1 MPMGSIKPSIF
12 AGLPQSK
19 IQNPKSKIPKMLT
32 AKTQLIGLKADRFRH
47 PLDLEATTSLRRLP
61 GLDLLVRNLLG
72 GVTEEFLYLNNIAA
86 SVLVG
91 ENQLPH
97 IHKLLVEA
105 AEILDLEVPQL
116 YLKQNP
122 APNAYTMA
130 VRGKKP
136 FIVVHTSLVDLLTP
150 EELQA
155 VIAHELGHIKCE
167 HGVYLTLANIIV
179 LATGGLLPGI
189 GGAIAQSLQGQ
200 MLQWL
205 RCAEFSCDRA
215 ALLVAQNPKTVIS
228 VLMKLSG
235 GSPTL
240 APLLNVD
247 AFLAQARAYEEIGN
261 TDFGKMLTSSQTE
274 QLSHPVPVLRAK
286 EIDRWSQ
293 TDRYQALLNNPTMR
307 YDGIANRGDW
317 RNW

>member
-1 MPMGSIKPSIF
+1 
-12 AGLPQSK
+12 
-19 IQNPKSKIPKMLT
+19 MLNT
-32 AKTQLIGLKADRFRH
+32 KTQLIGLKADRFRH
-47 PLDLEATTSLRRLP
+47 PLDLEATTTLRQLP

-72 GVTEEFLYLNNIAA
+72 GITEDFLYLNNIAA
-86 SVLVG
+86 SVLIG
-91 ENQLPH
+91 ENQLPQ
-97 IHKLLVEA
+97 IYKLLVEA
-105 AEILDLEVPQL
+105 CQILDLEVPQL

-150 EELQA
+150 AELQA
-155 VIAHELGHIKCE
+155 VIAHELGHLKCE

-179 LATGGLLPGI
+179 LATGGLIPGI
-189 GGAIAQSLQGQ
+189 GNSIAQNLQAQ

-215 ALLVAQNPKTVIS
+215 ALLVSQDPKTVIS
-228 VLMKLSG
+228 VMMKLSG
-235 GSPTL
+235 GSPLL

-247 AFLAQARAYEEIGN
+247 AFLAQARDYEAIGI
-261 TDFGKMLTSSQTE
+261 TSFGKMLTTMQTE

-286 EIDRWSQ
+286 EIDLWSQ
-293 TDRYQALLNNPTMR
+293 TANYQCLLNNPTMR
-307 YDGIANRGDW
+307 YDEQAITKGDW

>member
-1 MPMGSIKPSIF
+1 
-12 AGLPQSK
+12 
-19 IQNPKSKIPKMLT
+19 MLDP
-32 AKTQLIGLKADRFRH
+32 KTQLIGLKSDRFRH

-91 ENQLPH
+91 EQQLPH

-105 AEILDLEVPQL
+105 CQILDLEVPQL
-116 YLKQNP
+116 YLKQHP

-136 FIVVHTSLVDLLTP
+136 FIVVHTSLVDLLTL

-155 VIAHELGHIKCE
+155 VIAHELGHLKCE
-167 HGVYLTLANIIV
+167 HGVYLTLANLIV
-179 LATGGLLPGI
+179 MATGGLVPGI
-189 GGAIAQSLQGQ
+189 GNAIAQGLQSQ
-200 MLQWL
+200 MLEWL

-215 ALLVAQNPKTVIS
+215 ALLVSQDPKTVIS

-235 GSPTL
+235 GSPQL

-247 AFLAQARAYEEIGN
+247 AFLAQARAYEDVSN
-261 TDFGKMLTSSQTE
+261 ASFGKMLSASQTE
-274 QLSHPVPVLRAK
+274 QLTHPVPVLRAK
-286 EIDRWSQ
+286 EIDRWAQ
-293 TDRYQALLNNPTMR
+293 TDSYHSLLNNPTMR
-307 YDGIANRGDW
+307 YDKQAINGGGW

>member
-1 MPMGSIKPSIF
+1 M
-12 AGLPQSK
+12 L
-19 IQNPKSKIPKMLT
+19 NPK
-32 AKTQLIGLKADRFRH
+32 AQLIGLKADLFRH

-91 ENQLPH
+91 EQQLPH

-105 AEILDLEVPQL
+105 CQILDLEIPQL
-116 YLKQNP
+116 YLKQHP

-136 FIVVHTSLVDLLTP
+136 FIVVHTSLVDLLTL

-155 VIAHELGHIKCE
+155 VIAHELGHLKCE
-167 HGVYLTLANIIV
+167 HGVYLTLANLIV
-179 LATGGLLPGI
+179 LATGGLVPGI
-189 GGAIAQSLQGQ
+189 GNAIAQTLQGQ

-215 ALLVAQNPKTVIS
+215 ALLVSQDPKTVIS

-235 GSPTL
+235 GSPLL

-247 AFLAQARAYEEIGN
+247 AFLAQARAYEDASN
-261 TDFGKMLTSSQTE
+261 TDFGKMLTTSQTE
-274 QLSHPVPVLRAK
+274 QLTHPVPVLRAK
-286 EIDRWSQ
+286 EIDLWAQ
-293 TDRYQALLNNPTMR
+293 TDGYQSLLNNPTMR
-307 YDGIANRGDW
+307 YDKQAINQGGW

>member
-1 MPMGSIKPSIF
+1 M
-12 AGLPQSK
+12 L
-19 IQNPKSKIPKMLT
+19 NP
-32 AKTQLIGLKADRFRH
+32 KTQLIGLKADRFRH
-47 PLDLEATTSLRRLP
+47 PLDLEATTSLRRLQ

-91 ENQLPH
+91 EQQLPH

-105 AEILDLEVPQL
+105 CQILDLEVPQL
-116 YLKQNP
+116 YLKQHP

-136 FIVVHTSLVDLLTP
+136 FIVVHTSLVDLLTL

-155 VIAHELGHIKCE
+155 VIAHELGHLKCE
-167 HGVYLTLANIIV
+167 HGVYLTLANLIV
-179 LATGGLLPGI
+179 LATGGLVPGI
-189 GGAIAQSLQGQ
+189 GNAIAQTLQSQ

-215 ALLVAQNPKTVIS
+215 ALLVSQDPKTVIS

-235 GSPTL
+235 GSPLL

-247 AFLAQARAYEEIGN
+247 AFLTQARAYEDASS
-261 TDFGKMLTSSQTE
+261 TDFGKMLTTSQTE

-286 EIDRWSQ
+286 EIDRWAQ
-293 TDRYQALLNNPTMR
+293 TDGYQSLLSNPSMR
-307 YDGIANRGDW
+307 YDKQATNGGGW

>member
-1 MPMGSIKPSIF
+1 M
-12 AGLPQSK
+12 L
-19 IQNPKSKIPKMLT
+19 NP
-32 AKTQLIGLKADRFRH
+32 KTQLIGLKADLFRH
-47 PLDLEATTSLRRLP
+47 PLDLEATTSLRRLT

-91 ENQLPH
+91 EQQLPH

-105 AEILDLEVPQL
+105 CQILDLEVPQL
-116 YLKQNP
+116 YLKQHP

-136 FIVVHTSLVDLLTP
+136 FIVVHTSLVDLLTL

-155 VIAHELGHIKCE
+155 VIAHELGHLKCE
-167 HGVYLTLANIIV
+167 HGVYLTLANLIV
-179 LATGGLLPGI
+179 LAMGGLVPGI
-189 GGAIAQSLQGQ
+189 GNAIAQTLQGQ

-215 ALLVAQNPKTVIS
+215 ALLVSQDPKTVIS

-235 GSPTL
+235 GSPLL
-240 APLLNVD
+240 ASLLNVD
-247 AFLAQARAYEEIGN
+247 AFLAQARAYEDASN
-261 TDFGKMLTSSQTE
+261 TDFGKMLTTSQTE
-274 QLSHPVPVLRAK
+274 QLTHPVPVLRAK
-286 EIDRWSQ
+286 EIDLWAQ
-293 TDRYQALLNNPTMR
+293 TDGYQSLLNNPAMR
-307 YDGIANRGDW
+307 YDKQAINQGGW
-317 RNW
+317 RHW

>member
-1 MPMGSIKPSIF
+1 
-12 AGLPQSK
+12 
-19 IQNPKSKIPKMLT
+19 MLNT
-32 AKTQLIGLKADRFRH
+32 KTQLIGLNADLFRH
-47 PLDLEATTSLRRLP
+47 PLDLEATTSLKRLP

-91 ENQLPH
+91 EHQLPD

-105 AEILDLEVPQL
+105 CQILDLEVPQL

-122 APNAYTMA
+122 QPNAYTMA
-130 VRGKKP
+130 IRGKNP
-136 FIVVHTSLVDLLTP
+136 FIVIHTSLVDLLTP
-150 EELQA
+150 AELQA
-155 VIAHELGHIKCE
+155 VIAHELGHLKCE

-189 GGAIAQSLQGQ
+189 GTAIAQNLQSQ
-200 MLQWL
+200 MLRWV

-215 ALLVAQNPKTVIS
+215 ALLVSQDPKTVIS

-247 AFLAQARAYEEIGN
+247 AFLAQARAYENIGN
-261 TDFGKMLTSSQTE
+261 TDFGKMLKSSQTE
-274 QLSHPVPVLRAK
+274 QLTHPVPVLRAK
-286 EIDRWSQ
+286 EIDLWSQ
-293 TDRYQALLNNPTMR
+293 TDRYEFLLNNPTMR
-307 YDGIANRGDW
+307 YDKQGANKGDW

>member
-1 MPMGSIKPSIF
+1 M
-12 AGLPQSK
+12 L
-19 IQNPKSKIPKMLT
+19 NPR
-32 AKTQLIGLKADRFRH
+32 TQLIGLTADRFRH
-47 PLDLEATTSLRRLP
+47 PLDLQATTSLRRLP
-61 GLDLLVRNLLG
+61 GLDLLVRNLIG
-72 GVTEEFLYLNNIAA
+72 GVSEEFMYLNNIAA

-91 ENQLPH
+91 EQQLPE

-105 AEILDLEVPQL
+105 CKILDVEVPQL

-130 VRGKKP
+130 VRGKNP
-136 FIVVHTSLVDLLTP
+136 FIVIHTSLVDLLTP
-150 EELQA
+150 AELQA
-155 VIAHELGHIKCE
+155 VIAHELGHLKCE
-167 HGVYLTLANIIV
+167 HGVYLTLANLIV
-179 LATGGLLPGI
+179 LATGGLVPGF
-189 GGAIAQSLQGQ
+189 GGAIAQNLQAQ

-215 ALLVAQNPKTVIS
+215 ALLVSQDPKVVIS

-235 GSPTL
+235 GSPQL

-247 AFLAQARAYEEIGN
+247 AFLAQARAYEDISS
-261 TDFGKMLTSSQTE
+261 TDFGKMLKSSQTE

-286 EIDRWSQ
+286 EIDLWAK
-293 TDRYQALLNNPTMR
+293 TDNYQFLLKNPTTC
-307 YDGIANRGDW
+307 YDAKANNKGDW

>member
-1 MPMGSIKPSIF
+1 
-12 AGLPQSK
+12 
-19 IQNPKSKIPKMLT
+19 MLNT
-32 AKTQLIGLKADRFRH
+32 KTQLIGLQADKFRH

-72 GVTEEFLYLNNIAA
+72 GVTEDFLYLNNIAA
-86 SVLVG
+86 SVLIG
-91 ENQLPH
+91 EHQLPH

-105 AEILDLEVPQL
+105 CQILDLEVPQL
-116 YLKQNP
+116 YLKQHP

-150 EELQA
+150 AELQA
-155 VIAHELGHIKCE
+155 VIAHELGHLKCE

-179 LATGGLLPGI
+179 LATGGLLPGV
-189 GGAIAQSLQGQ
+189 GNAIAQNLQAQ
-200 MLQWL
+200 MLEWL
-205 RCAEFSCDRA
+205 RCTEFSCDRA
-215 ALLVAQNPKTVIS
+215 ALLVSQDPKTVIS
-228 VLMKLSG
+228 LLMKLSG
-235 GSPTL
+235 GSPLL

-247 AFLAQARAYEEIGN
+247 AFLDQARAYEAIG
-261 TDFGKMLTSSQTE
+261 TTSFGKMLTASQTE

-286 EIDRWSQ
+286 EIDAWSQ
-293 TDRYQALLNNPTMR
+293 TDNYQSLLNNPTMR
-307 YDGIANRGDW
+307 YDKQAINKGGW

>member
-1 MPMGSIKPSIF
+1 
-12 AGLPQSK
+12 
-19 IQNPKSKIPKMLT
+19 MLNN
-32 AKTQLIGLKADRFRH
+32 KTQLIGLNADLFRH
-47 PLDLEATTSLRRLP
+47 PLDLEATTSLKRLP

-91 ENQLPH
+91 EQQLPD

-105 AEILDLEVPQL
+105 CQILDLEVPQL

-122 APNAYTMA
+122 QPNAYTMA
-130 VRGKKP
+130 IRGKNP
-136 FIVVHTSLVDLLTP
+136 FIVIHTSLVDLLTP
-150 EELQA
+150 AELQA
-155 VIAHELGHIKCE
+155 VIAHELGHLKCE

-189 GGAIAQSLQGQ
+189 GTAIAQNLQSQ
-200 MLQWL
+200 MLRWV

-215 ALLVAQNPKTVIS
+215 ALLVSQDPKTVIS

-247 AFLAQARAYEEIGN
+247 AFLAQARAYENIGN
-261 TDFGKMLTSSQTE
+261 TDFGKMLKSSQTE
-274 QLSHPVPVLRAK
+274 QLTHPVPVLRAK
-286 EIDRWSQ
+286 EIDLWSQ
-293 TDRYQALLNNPTMR
+293 TDRYEFLLNNPTMR
-307 YDGIANRGDW
+307 YDKQGANKGDW